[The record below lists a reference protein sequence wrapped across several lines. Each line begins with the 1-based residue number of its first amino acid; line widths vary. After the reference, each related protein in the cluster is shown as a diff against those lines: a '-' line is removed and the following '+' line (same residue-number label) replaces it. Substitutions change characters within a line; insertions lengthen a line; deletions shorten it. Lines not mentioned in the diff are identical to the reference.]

1 MNKSTKYIIMS
12 FIFSSIAII
21 LSVGKIVYTVSAEEY
36 EDVPVEA
43 PPAAVEEAP
52 AEEAP
57 PPAAENVARVPV
69 EIDAD
74 ALAEALTQALA
85 TPTPDPEATPEPE
98 QPEPTPQVIIIQAT
112 PETAPTPEPTIAP
125 TIWDKPLND
134 YSPTEGLLLV
144 ILLALCFMALLIWL
158 R

>member
-1 MNKSTKYIIMS
+1 MNKLNKYLAWLFALDFII
-12 FIFSSIAII
+12 IV
-21 LSVGKIVYTVSAEEY
+21 LSLGKIVYAEEY
-36 EDVPVEA
+36 EDAPVEA
-43 PPAAVEEAP
+43 PPAAVEPTP

-57 PPAAENVARVPV
+57 PPAAEDVARVPV

-85 TPTPDPEATPEPE
+85 TPTPDPDATPEPE
-98 QPEPTPQVIIIQAT
+98 QPTPTPQIIVIQAT
-112 PETAPTPEPTIAP
+112 PETAPTPEPTIVP
-125 TIWDKPLND
+125 TIWDKPFND

-144 ILLALCFMALLIWL
+144 IFVALCFTALLIWL

>member
-1 MNKSTKYIIMS
+1 MTTKFTTILCACLLV
-12 FIFSSIAII
+12 IAAP
-21 LSVGKIVYTVSAEEY
+21 GVYAEEY

-43 PPAAVEEAP
+43 PAAAAEEIP

-57 PPAAENVARVPV
+57 PPAAEDTARVPV

-85 TPTPDPEATPEPE
+85 TPTPDPDATPEPE
-98 QPEPTPQVIIIQAT
+98 QPTPTPQVIVIQAT
-112 PETAPTPEPTIAP
+112 PESAPTPEPTAAP
-125 TIWDKPLND
+125 TIWDKPFND
-134 YSPTEGLLLV
+134 YSPTEGLLLLTFV
-144 ILLALCFMALLIWL
+144 ALCFTALLIWL

>member
-1 MNKSTKYIIMS
+1 MTNK
-12 FIFSSIAII
+12 FIPALCACL
-21 LSVGKIVYTVSAEEY
+21 LSVTVLALGIYAEDY

-52 AEEAP
+52 AEETP
-57 PPAAENVARVPV
+57 PPVAEDTARVPV

-85 TPTPDPEATPEPE
+85 TPTP
-98 QPEPTPQVIIIQAT
+98 
-112 PETAPTPEPTIAP
+112 ETAPTPEPTAAP
-125 TIWDKPLND
+125 TIWDKPFND

-144 ILLALCFMALLIWL
+144 IFVALCFTALLIWL